1 MMLIR
6 LFATLALTSM
16 AISSARAQ
24 KLDGVWRSEGYG
36 DVFQIQGSVVKMFQ
50 VTATTCVPGSS
61 AEREPGAIEGREATF
76 KTADGNVF
84 FIRAGGAA
92 DHKLLHHPGAT
103 SGVRLDRVPRL
114 PAACN
119 QLTPDTPATNFEVFT
134 RTWAENYI
142 TFDQRR
148 VDWNEVV
155 RANRPKITSDTTPEQ
170 LFDVLAGMIEP
181 FHDHHTYIE
190 ASNINQVFQGNR
202 VGTDRL
208 LKANGG
214 EFRSKTM
221 PALWAITN
229 RLYIT
234 TPFRDFCTN
243 PAFPNGQIQYAR
255 VDDRIGYL
263 RITAFGCRPKNG
275 SSAQGLEALESAL
288 DEIFSD
294 HGLRALVIDVRI
306 NFGGGDAYGLLIA
319 SRLATQKYLAY
330 TTVARANAGDRNR
343 WTPGDPS
350 IVEPSS
356 RPGFHGPV
364 VLLTGLLTISAGET
378 FTQALMGRT
387 PHVTR
392 IGENTQGVFSDV
404 LDRKLP
410 NGWTFGLPNEVLRT
424 PEGTAFDV
432 GGIPPD
438 VTVPVFADADV
449 AAGRDPAMARA
460 LELLRQAMSSIY
472 RKKGEQD

>member
-1 MMLIR
+1 MMLTR
-6 LFATLALTSM
+6 LLAALALTGL
-16 AISSARAQ
+16 AISSAQAQ
-24 KLDGVWRSEGYG
+24 ELDGVWRSEGYG
-36 DVFQIQGSVVKMFQ
+36 DVFQIQGPAVKMFQ
-50 VTATTCVPGSS
+50 VTATTCVAGPS
-61 AEREPGAIEGREATF
+61 AEREPGANEGREATF
-76 KTADGNVF
+76 ETVDGGVF

-92 DHKLLHHPGAT
+92 DHKLLRHQGA
-103 SGVRLDRVPRL
+103 SSDVRLSRVPRL

-119 QLTPDTPATNFEVFT
+119 QPTPDTPAANFEVFA

-155 RANRPKITSDTTPEQ
+155 RANRPKVTSSTTPEQ
-170 LFDVLAGMIEP
+170 LFDILSGMIEP

-190 ASNINQVFQGNR
+190 ASNINRVFQGNR
-202 VGTDRL
+202 VGSDRL

-234 TPFRDFCTN
+234 TPFRDFCKAN
-243 PAFPNGQIQYAR
+243 EFPDGYIQYAH

-263 RITAFGCRPKNG
+263 RIKAFGC
-275 SSAQGLEALESAL
+275 SSNLGFAQRLKAFDSAL

-294 HGLRALVIDVRI
+294 PGLQGLVIDVRI
-306 NFGGGDAYGLLIA
+306 NFGGSDTKGVLIA

-330 TTVARANAGDRNR
+330 TKVAHDPVDGNR
-343 WTPGDPS
+343 WTPGAPI

-364 VLLTGLLTISAGET
+364 VLLTGLHTVSAGET

-410 NGWTFGLPNEVLRT
+410 NGWGFGLPNEVFRT
-424 PEGTAFDV
+424 QEGKTFDV
-432 GGIPPD
+432 DGIPPD
-438 VTVPVFADADV
+438 INVPVFADADV
-449 AAGRDPAMARA
+449 AAGTDPAMARA
-460 LELLRQAMSSIY
+460 LQLLRQATSSK
-472 RKKGEQD
+472 R

>member
-1 MMLIR
+1 MSSVAATALMLLQASVAQGPR
-6 LFATLALTSM
+6 T
-16 AISSARAQ
+16 ISQTQ
-24 KLDGVWRSEGYG
+24 KLDGVWRSEGYD
-36 DVFQIQGSVVKMFQ
+36 DVFQIQGSAVKMFQ
-50 VTATTCVPGSS
+50 VTARTCVAGSS
-61 AEREPGAIEGREATF
+61 AEREPGAIEGREASF
-76 KTADGNVF
+76 KTVDGDVF
-84 FIRAGGAA
+84 FIRAGRDA
-92 DHKLLHHPGAT
+92 DHKLLHHQGA
-103 SGVRLDRVPRL
+103 SSDVRLDRVPRL

-119 QLTPDTPATNFEVFT
+119 QPTPDTPAANFEVFT

-142 TFDQRR
+142 SFDQRR

-155 RANRPKITSDTTPEQ
+155 RANRPKIASDTKPEQ

-181 FHDHHTYIE
+181 FHDHHTYID
-190 ASNINQVFQGNR
+190 ASSINRVFQGNR

-234 TPFRDFCTN
+234 TPFRDFCKDDG
-243 PAFPNGQIQYAR
+243 FPDGYLQYAH

-263 RITAFGCRPKNG
+263 RIKAFGCSNNLGFNQR
-275 SSAQGLEALESAL
+275 LEVFESAL

-294 HGLRALVIDVRI
+294 PGLQGLVIDVRI
-306 NFGGGDAYGLLIA
+306 NFGGSDTKGVLIA

-330 TTVARANAGDRNR
+330 TKVARANPGDRNR
-343 WTPGDPS
+343 WTPGTP
-350 IVEPSS
+350 IFVEPSS
-356 RPGFHGPV
+356 RPSFHGPV
-364 VLLTGLLTISAGET
+364 VLLTGLHTVSAGEN

-404 LDRKLP
+404 LNRKLP
-410 NGWTFGLPNEVLRT
+410 NGWEFGLPNEVFRT
-424 PEGTAFDV
+424 KDGKTFDV

-438 VTVPVFADADV
+438 IDVPVFGDADV
-449 AAGRDPAMARA
+449 AAGTDPAMARA
-460 LELLRQAMSSIY
+460 LELLRQAISSK
-472 RKKGEQD
+472 R

>member
-1 MMLIR
+1 
-6 LFATLALTSM
+6 
-16 AISSARAQ
+16 
-24 KLDGVWRSEGYG
+24 
-36 DVFQIQGSVVKMFQ
+36 MFQ
-50 VTATTCVPGSS
+50 VTARTCVAGSS
-61 AEREPGAIEGREATF
+61 AEREPGGIIDAIEGREATF
-76 KTADGNVF
+76 KTVDGAVF

-92 DHKLLHHPGAT
+92 DHKLLHHGAAP
-103 SGVRLDRVPRL
+103 SDVRLDRVPRL

-119 QLTPDTPATNFEVFT
+119 QPTPDTPATNFEVFT

-170 LFDVLAGMIEP
+170 LFDLLAGMIEP

-190 ASNINQVFQGNR
+190 ASNINRIFQGNR

-208 LKANGG
+208 LKANGD

-234 TPFRDFCTN
+234 TPFRGFCQSA
-243 PAFPNGQIQYAR
+243 AFPDGQVQYAR

-263 RITAFGCRPKNG
+263 RITAFGCRKNG
-275 SSAQGLEALESAL
+275 DGFLQGLENLESAL

-294 HGLRALVIDVRI
+294 PGLHGLVIDVRI

-330 TTVARANAGDRNR
+330 TKVARDPVDRNG

-356 RPGFHGPV
+356 RSGFHGPV
-364 VLLTGLLTISAGET
+364 VVLTGLLTISAGET

-410 NGWTFGLPNEVLRT
+410 NGWEFGLPNEVFRT
-424 PEGTAFDV
+424 QEGKTFDV

-438 VTVPVFADADV
+438 INVPVFADADV
-449 AAGRDPAMARA
+449 AAGTDPAMARA
-460 LELLRQAMSSIY
+460 LELLRQAISSK
-472 RKKGEQD
+472 R

>member
-1 MMLIR
+1 MMLTR
-6 LFATLALTSM
+6 LFATLALTGL
-16 AISSARAQ
+16 AISSAQAQ
-24 KLDGVWRSEGYG
+24 TLDGVWRSEGYG
-36 DVFQIQGSVVKMFQ
+36 DVFQIQDSAMKRFQ
-50 VTATTCVPGSS
+50 VTATTCVAGSS
-61 AEREPGAIEGREATF
+61 AKREPGTIEGGEARPFPNSSTF
-76 KTADGNVF
+76 KTVDGDVF
-84 FIRAGGAA
+84 SIRAGGAA
-92 DHKLLHHPGAT
+92 DHKLLHNPGE
-103 SGVRLDRVPRL
+103 SSDERLDRVPRL

-119 QLTPDTPATNFEVFT
+119 QLTPNTPATNFEVFT

-155 RANRPKITSDTTPEQ
+155 RANRPKITSNTTPEQ

-181 FHDHHTYIE
+181 FHDHHTYID
-190 ASNINQVFQGNR
+190 ASSINRVFQSNR

-208 LKANGG
+208 LKGDAD

-234 TPFRDFCTN
+234 TPFRDFCS
-243 PAFPNGQIQYAR
+243 GQIQYAH

-263 RITAFGCRPKNG
+263 RITAYACKPRFAPGV
-275 SSAQGLEALESAL
+275 EALESAL

-294 HGLRALVIDVRI
+294 PGLGGLVIDVRCCR
-306 NFGGGDAYGLLIA
+306 GGQDGYGLVIA

-330 TTVARANAGDRNR
+330 TKFARADPVDRNR

-387 PHVTR
+387 PHITR

-404 LDRKLP
+404 LGRKLP
-410 NGWTFGLPNEVLRT
+410 NGWEFGLPNEVFRSQ
-424 PEGTAFDV
+424 EGKTFDV

-438 VTVPVFADADV
+438 INVPVFADADV
-449 AAGRDPAMARA
+449 AAGTDPAMARA
-460 LELLRQAMSSIY
+460 LELLRQAMSSK
-472 RKKGEQD
+472 R